1 MGIFSKRENK
11 TKEVSPGGLVNKLES
26 ILFAAGKALSFKKLA
41 DVTNTTIGDVEAAL
55 SELEQRYEAANS
67 GLEIIVH
74 QNEAQLATIP
84 ANSELV
90 REFLKKE
97 ELGEL
102 TRPQLEALSVLSYRG
117 SISKAELEQIRGVNC
132 SLILRNLQ
140 IRGLVEEISGNNTL
154 PRYQVTVDFLR
165 GLGIKNIK
173 ELPNYEKLS
182 QHANFEQIIQQV
194 GQIG

>member
-1 MGIFSKRENK
+1 MGIFSK
-11 TKEVSPGGLVNKLES
+11 KESKNRVIRPSGLVNKLES

-41 DVTNTTIGDVEAAL
+41 DVTASTASEVEAAL
-55 SELEQRYEAANS
+55 NELEQRYEAAGS
-67 GLEIIVH
+67 GLEIIIH
-74 QNEAQLATIP
+74 QNEAQIATIP

-117 SISKAELEQIRGVNC
+117 PISKNELEQIRGVNC

-140 IRGLVEEISGNNTL
+140 IRGLVEEVSGSNAL

-165 GLGIKNIK
+165 GLGVKNIK
-173 ELPNYEKLS
+173 ELPNYETLS
-182 QHANFEQIIQQV
+182 QHVNFEQIIQQV
-194 GQIG
+194 GQVN